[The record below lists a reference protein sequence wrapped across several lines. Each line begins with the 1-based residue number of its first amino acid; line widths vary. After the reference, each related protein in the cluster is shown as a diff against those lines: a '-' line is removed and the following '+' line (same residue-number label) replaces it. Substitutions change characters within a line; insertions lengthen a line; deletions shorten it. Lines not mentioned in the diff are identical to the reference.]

1 MSSVPLSRENEHHS
15 TVDAVYAS
23 QLCLQEPSMNDFT
36 INNDEYATCK
46 DITVII
52 AWMSHTDQ
60 LISIAENDVDLQ
72 SNISDLSLL
81 YLRKASLYSSVFDF
95 HAAKKCAERAIS
107 LYESA
112 LGYFRLGCIQYCL
125 LEYKLSMES
134 LLVAERLE
142 PSNVHVQRAILVCLA
157 RMRSTKDRIPVVTSI
172 A

>member
-1 MSSVPLSRENEHHS
+1 MSSDPRFGENEHHN

-36 INNDEYATCK
+36 INNDEYATCN

-60 LISIAENDVDLQ
+60 LISIAENDADLQ

-81 YLRKASLYSSVFDF
+81 YLRKASLYCSVFDF
-95 HAAKKCAERAIS
+95 QAAKASAVRAIS

-112 LGYFRLGCIQYCL
+112 LAYFRLGCIQYCL
-125 LEYKLSMES
+125 QEYRLAMEA

-142 PSNVHVQRAILVCLA
+142 PSNVHIQRAILVCIA
-157 RMRSTKDRIPVVTSI
+157 RMRSTKDRLPVVSSI
-172 A
+172 S